1 MNYHIPPIHTEL
13 TVTPRPVLEWAHADT
28 CLPDY
33 WRGHHLPHIAVLV
46 WHGMTFVALKEAI
59 RNELRQGYV
68 SGSCDA
74 ARVLQADY
82 VAPEEEAV
90 ADALTRAA
98 YAAVNR
104 IKPARKGQRKLFMDL
119 DPIDDDEGPDVC
131 AYFVL
136 RDLERK

>member
-1 MNYHIPPIHTEL
+1 MQTIAPLHTDL
-13 TVTPRPVLEWAHADT
+13 TLTPRPVLEWAHAET
-28 CLPDY
+28 SLPDY
-33 WRGHHLPHIAVLV
+33 WRGHHLPHVAVPV
-46 WHGMTFVALKEAI
+46 WRGMTLTALKQAI
-59 RNELRQGYV
+59 RHELRQGYV

-82 VAPEEEAV
+82 MAPAEEAV

-104 IKPARKGQRKLFMDL
+104 IKPARKGQRKLFTDL
-119 DPIDDDEGPDVC
+119 DDATEEGPDVY

-136 RDLERK
+136 RDLHGNNR